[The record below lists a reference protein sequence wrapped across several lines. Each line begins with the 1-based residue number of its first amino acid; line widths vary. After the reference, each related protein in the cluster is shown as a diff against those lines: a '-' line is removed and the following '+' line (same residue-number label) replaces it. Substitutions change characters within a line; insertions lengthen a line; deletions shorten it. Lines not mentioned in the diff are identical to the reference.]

1 MGDASG
7 RFWRRT
13 GAGLAIAVRLT
24 PRAARDRVDGVTAH
38 GDRVHLAVRVR
49 AVPEKGKANAA
60 LEKLIA
66 ELIGVPASDVRV
78 EAGGRSRLKTVGVAG
93 DVQALERKLLSVL
106 AADADNKNP

>member
-1 MGDASG
+1 MSGASG

-13 GAGLAIAVRLT
+13 GEGLAIPVRLT
-24 PRAARDRVDGVTAH
+24 PRSSRDCVDGVSAH

-66 ELIGVPASDVRV
+66 GFIGVPASHVWV
-78 EAGGRSRLKTVGVAG
+78 ESGGKSRLKTVGVAG
-93 DVQALERKLLSVL
+93 DVQALERKLSSVL
-106 AADADNKNP
+106 AADGNKKNP